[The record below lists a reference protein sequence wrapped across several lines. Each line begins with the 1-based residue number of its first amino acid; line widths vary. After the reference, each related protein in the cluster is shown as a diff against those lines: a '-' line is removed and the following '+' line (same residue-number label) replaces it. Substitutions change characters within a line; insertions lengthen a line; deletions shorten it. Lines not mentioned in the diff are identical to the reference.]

1 MNRIIKSISERYK
14 GEKQNTKQSKWV
26 SETDKSHYK
35 PNVSRLNVDMSG
47 AKADQGLY
55 EFPDG
60 KDNGDRYY
68 TLRSLSADVVDKD
81 QYIEQ
86 IKREGKLAEAQL
98 KDIKE
103 NVLNEYLAS
112 KEPEKTTETKVE

>member
-1 MNRIIKSISERYK
+1 MRVIKSLNERYI
-14 GEKQNTKQSKWV
+14 GEKQNTKQHKWV

-47 AKADQGLY
+47 AKANEGMY

-68 TLRSLSADVVDKD
+68 TLRSLSADRVDKD
-81 QYIEQ
+81 IYIEQ
-86 IKREGKLAEAQL
+86 IKREGKLAEAQV
-98 KDIKE
+98 KDIQE
-103 NVLNEYLAS
+103 NVLNEYIAS
-112 KEPEKTTETKVE
+112 VETQNTAETKSE